1 MTATDEKVV
10 RPAAK
15 PGIKVRRTNSV
26 VDRRRAKKPATAT
39 PNIFTKKSPIS
50 SPFETVK
57 KRNREPRAPPNPIA
71 SKRFNSLV
79 IKPC

>member
-15 PGIKVRRTNSV
+15 PGIKARRISSE
-26 VDRRRAKKPATAT
+26 VDRRKAIKPATAT
-39 PNIFTKKSPIS
+39 PKMFTRNSDIS

-57 KRNREPRAPPNPIA
+57 
-71 SKRFNSLV
+71 
-79 IKPC
+79 

>member
-15 PGIKVRRTNSV
+15 PGIKARRINSE
-26 VDRRRAKKPATAT
+26 VDRRRAIKPATAT
-39 PNIFTKKSPIS
+39 PNTFTKKRPIS

-57 KRNREPRAPPNPIA
+57 
-71 SKRFNSLV
+71 
-79 IKPC
+79 

>member
-15 PGIKVRRTNSV
+15 PGIKARRINSE
-26 VDRRRAKKPATAT
+26 VDRRRAINPATAT

-57 KRNREPRAPPNPIA
+57 WRNREPSAPPSPTA
-71 SKRFNSLV
+71 SKRFNSLAF
-79 IKPC
+79 KPY